1 MKYSV
6 VIHVENKNL
15 LKFIKFW
22 LSILEFS
29 LLLILD
35 QDPNPGS
42 IKQRLELQFFIVI
55 HF

>member
-15 LKFIKFW
+15 CKIHQISTKYFKI
-22 LSILEFS
+22 FS
-29 LLLILD
+29 VVD
-35 QDPNPGS
+35 QDPKPGS